1 MSSISFFSEDTP
13 FELPHQKVIKEW
25 IADIVRVEGK
35 ILKHLNFVFC
45 SDARLLLINQQYLD
59 HDYYTDIITFDSSD
73 SIDVIEGDIFISVD
87 RVRDNATFL
96 GHSFLLELNRVIAHG
111 VLHLLGYDD
120 TSPDLKVQMRQKED
134 SYLSLFHT

>member
-25 IADIVRVEGK
+25 ITDIISREGK
-35 ILKHLNFVFC
+35 SLKHLNYIFC
-45 SDARLLLINQQYLD
+45 SDAHLLIINQQYLD
-59 HDYYTDIITFDSSD
+59 HDYFTDIITFDSSD
-73 SIDVIEGDIFISVD
+73 SPDVIEGDIFISVD
-87 RVRDNATFL
+87 RVQDNATSL

-111 VLHLLGYDD
+111 VLHLIGYDD
-120 TSPDLKVQMRQKED
+120 TSPELKLQMRQKED